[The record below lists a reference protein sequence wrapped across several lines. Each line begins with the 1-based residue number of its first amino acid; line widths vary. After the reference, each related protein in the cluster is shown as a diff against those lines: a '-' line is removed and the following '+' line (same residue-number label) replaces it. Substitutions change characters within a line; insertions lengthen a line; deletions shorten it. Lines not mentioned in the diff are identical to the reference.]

1 MEEYQPTPQW
11 SWGEHF
17 QNKHIWRPWKLS
29 PKANEL
35 TSIQEICCNIV
46 GCNIRKREDMYTR
59 SVSFFFVAISASQI
73 PICCQRK
80 AHRAASAPC
89 SQSDGVISFLT
100 QFPAPCCF
108 KVKLCMYTVERQQG
122 LLLLGIILAAE
133 AFLACGIPESSIASH
148 SFHNCDVL
156 SCQGSSCWP
165 LFRRPQRLECS
176 VTLGILA
183 CSSTSCEDPCFWR
196 SSMPS
201 FNYCFCSYRR
211 KQLLCNIIQ
220 NFNSSVHWQ
229 RLEIVAEI
237 TWKAASVFHKDI
249 AMSVDRYLSGKKW
262 RTRKLGRKSSEIRT
276 DAKTWLSQPRAG
288 LVLRSIR

>member
-1 MEEYQPTPQW
+1 M
-11 SWGEHF
+11 
-17 QNKHIWRPWKLS
+17 KLGRVLS
-29 PKANEL
+29 KQTYLKTLKIVPKSKWVNVYSRNL
-35 TSIQEICCNIV
+35 LQYSRLQYKK
-46 GCNIRKREDMYTR
+46 KRRHVHR
-59 SVSFFFVAISASQI
+59 SVSSFFVAISASQI

-133 AFLACGIPESSIASH
+133 AFPACGIPESSIASH

-156 SCQGSSCWP
+156 SCEGSSCWP

-201 FNYCFCSYRR
+201 SNYCFCSYRR
-211 KQLLCNIIQ
+211 KQLLCNIRQ

-229 RLEIVAEI
+229 RLEIVAEV

-288 LVLRSIR
+288 LVLRNIR

>member
-1 MEEYQPTPQW
+1 
-11 SWGEHF
+11 
-17 QNKHIWRPWKLS
+17 
-29 PKANEL
+29 
-35 TSIQEICCNIV
+35 
-46 GCNIRKREDMYTR
+46 MYTR
-59 SVSFFFVAISASQI
+59 SGSSFFVAISASQI

-80 AHRAASAPC
+80 AHRVASAPC
-89 SQSDGVISFLT
+89 SQSDGGTAFLT

-108 KVKLCMYTVERQQG
+108 KVKLWMCTVESQQG

-133 AFLACGIPESSIASH
+133 AFLACGIPKSSIASH

-156 SCQGSSCWP
+156 SCEGSSCWP
-165 LFRRPQRLECS
+165 LFRRPQRLKCS

-183 CSSTSCEDPCFWR
+183 CSPMSCEDPCFWQ

-201 FNYCFCSYRR
+201 YNYCFCSYWR

-229 RLEIVAEI
+229 RLEVVTEI

-249 AMSVDRYLSGKKW
+249 AMSVDRYLSEKKW
-262 RTRKLGRKSSEIRT
+262 RTRKLGKRSSEIRT
-276 DAKTWLSQPRAG
+276 DAKTWLYQPRAG